1 MDKFCVVVAD
11 GAKAR
16 LLFLEVAPGAAGQ
29 ATNKLSEI
37 EGLVNPESELTGSE
51 LWSSLKSGQ
60 HVAPGGGQTHTY
72 DDHRQKHEAEYERR
86 FSRQIADRI
95 VEVTQAHEVSQL
107 VMIADPRMLGLLR
120 DELGDRY
127 MGNLKIREVEADLT
141 QFSAPE
147 LLKYLT
153 ERDLLPSNP

>member
-1 MDKFCVVVAD
+1 MDKSCAVVAD

-16 LLFLEVAPGAAGQ
+16 WLCLEKAPGASGRP
-29 ATNKLSEI
+29 TNKLFERA
-37 EGLVNPESELTGSE
+37 GLVNLESELTGSA
-51 LWSSLKSGQ
+51 LWFSLKSGQ

-86 FSRQIADRI
+86 FAGKITDRI

-120 DELGDRY
+120 DELGDRHI
-127 MGNLKIREVEADLT
+127 GNLKIREVEADLT
-141 QFSAPE
+141 RFSAPE

-153 ERDLLPSNP
+153 ERDLLPNAP